1 MDLPRASICR
11 VCHRDPLSS
20 ALIDVRAPPFCPDA
34 GLFYYPS
41 LKEFMA
47 RLLFSIK
54 PVLSG
59 IIFFAGSYYFH
70 ASLFLGVTFCSFP
83 NLWNWMWN
91 GLMQGPPPFGGDP
104 GASFPGRVPPGTSV
118 FPLNAL
124 PSRVPSG
131 LAFAMGL
138 TLRGPSRS

>member
-20 ALIDVRAPPFCPDA
+20 ALIDVPAPPFCPDA

-91 GLMQGPPPFGGDP
+91 DSCRARPLSEETPGPL
-104 GASFPGRVPPGTSV
+104 S
-118 FPLNAL
+118 
-124 PSRVPSG
+124 
-131 LAFAMGL
+131 LAEC
-138 TLRGPSRS
+138 LRGPPFFP